1 MAKSVMLRSVWT
13 DGSRT
18 IETCRFAPAKFN
30 HPVSRSRAGGGSV
43 FRRLESVHACV
54 ERAIEGNRPWGGR

>member
-18 IETCRFAPAKFN
+18 IETRRLAPAKFN

-43 FRRLESVHACV
+43 FRRSESAHARV

>member
-1 MAKSVMLRSVWT
+1 MTKSVILRSVWT

-18 IETCRFAPAKFN
+18 VETHRIAPAKFN
-30 HPVSRSRAGGGSV
+30 HPVSRSRAGGGGI
-43 FRRLESVHACV
+43 FRRSESVHARI

>member
-1 MAKSVMLRSVWT
+1 MTTKIVLHTVWT

-18 IETCRFAPAKFN
+18 IETRRLAPAKFN

-43 FRRLESVHACV
+43 FRRSESAHARV